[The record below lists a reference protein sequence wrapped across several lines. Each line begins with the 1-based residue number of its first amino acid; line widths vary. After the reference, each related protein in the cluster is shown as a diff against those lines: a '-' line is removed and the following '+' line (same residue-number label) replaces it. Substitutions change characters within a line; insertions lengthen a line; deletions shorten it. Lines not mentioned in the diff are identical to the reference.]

1 VSYLREAEG
10 KIDSQFMAEIHSDE
24 GYFFQ
29 GYTATERKEK
39 CFLMRIVIISQLPV
53 CINKTC

>member
-24 GYFFQ
+24 GYFFKVIQ
-29 GYTATERKEK
+29 PLKERRNV
-39 CFLMRIVIISQLPV
+39 F
-53 CINKTC
+53 